1 MKNTRT
7 RISVFAL
14 AVLLLAMSI
23 YVPLNKAA
31 AATTYNNTAN
41 ADLTCSISSNGRLTS
56 NLSVTGIKGTTTRI
70 QAELYVEKRFLL
82 VFWSRVAIGYP
93 NDLWTDSVNSYN
105 YSNTFWTDLSSTG
118 TYRVT
123 VTYTV
128 SGTGG
133 ADDIITKTQTQTY

>member
-7 RISVFAL
+7 RISVFTL
-14 AVLLLAMSI
+14 AVLLLAMSV

-70 QAELYVEKRFLL
+70 Q
-82 VFWSRVAIGYP
+82 
-93 NDLWTDSVNSYN
+93 
-105 YSNTFWTDLSSTG
+105 LSSTLKKDSCWF
-118 TYRVT
+118 
-123 VTYTV
+123 
-128 SGTGG
+128 SGR
-133 ADDIITKTQTQTY
+133 ALR

>member
-1 MKNTRT
+1 MKTTHT

-31 AATTYNNTAN
+31 AATTYNNTTN
-41 ADLTCSISSNGRLTS
+41 TGLTCSISSAGRLTA
-56 NLSVTGIKGTTTRI
+56 NLLVTGIKGRTTRI

-105 YSNTFWTDLSSTG
+105 YSNTFSTDLSSTG

-133 ADDIITKTQTQTY
+133 ADDIITMTQIETY